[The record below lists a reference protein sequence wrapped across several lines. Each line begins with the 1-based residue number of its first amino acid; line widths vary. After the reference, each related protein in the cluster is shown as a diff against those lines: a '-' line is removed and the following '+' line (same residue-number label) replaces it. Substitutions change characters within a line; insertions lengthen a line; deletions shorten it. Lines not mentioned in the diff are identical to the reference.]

1 MGMARFQDA
10 GRIKPLPLRMAG
22 AAAYCAQRERYLS
35 LLFFS
40 YVVCNPLKRRKG
52 MGVSLSIL
60 QA

>member
-1 MGMARFQDA
+1 MARFQDVEQ
-10 GRIKPLPLRMAG
+10 IKPLPLRMAG
-22 AAAYCAQRERYLS
+22 AAAYHAQRERYLL

-40 YVVCNPLKRRKG
+40 SVVCNPLKRRKG